1 MTFQEL
7 LNISGPLVEEE
18 VQRGLELGNFLSP
31 KSDKALVKSFPLI
44 DGHLLWRSLEA
55 IFKIRFLLV
64 FVKMVTFPFPLT
76 SAGGFFSHLH
86 YENLVG
92 FLEVKPTKLWGGCLD
107 WVPRSF

>member
-31 KSDKALVKSFPLI
+31 KADKALVKSFPLI

-55 IFKIRFLLV
+55 FLKIHFLLV
-64 FVKMVTFPFPLT
+64 FVKMVTFPFPLP
-76 SAGGFFSHLH
+76 SAGGFSSHLH

-92 FLEVKPTKLWGGCLD
+92 LLEVKPTKLCVCGG
-107 WVPRSF
+107 RGA